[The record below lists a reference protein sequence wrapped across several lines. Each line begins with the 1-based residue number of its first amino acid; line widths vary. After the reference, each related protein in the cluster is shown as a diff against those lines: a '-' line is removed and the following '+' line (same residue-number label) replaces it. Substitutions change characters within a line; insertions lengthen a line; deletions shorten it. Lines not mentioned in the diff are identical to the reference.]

1 MNWTLRIISRTCRVH
16 FGSEDSV
23 DTIDATEPVSQFTFI
38 LSAFALNGTWL
49 GFHEWQKQF
58 QLCGIHSEEGGL
70 WRK

>member
-1 MNWTLRIISRTCRVH
+1 
-16 FGSEDSV
+16 V